1 MNKGQNLTEGHEMR
15 FEQMDECTILEWE
28 DIIIIMLLH
37 SKLIYTFNAIQI
49 RTQWNFFGGLDKLI
63 LKCICNNI
71 CSRPA
76 KRYETRYKNSEKG
89 NCFIRYSDK
98 ATIVKYPNIYTEI
111 DKYIIGNRIKNP
123 ETAPRISKNLAYEK
137 MVVKFSGER
146 IGHLTH
152 STITILFTP
161 KK

>member
-76 KRYETRYKNSEKG
+76 KRYETRYKNS
-89 NCFIRYSDK
+89 DK

-146 IGHLTH
+146 IGHLIH